1 MPAAERAPRTTDA
14 LRQPAC
20 PPCHLYYERRLPD
33 VYGAGRRLV
42 TSRPHDRASFGIV
55 ARILVVATAG
65 AGGDLPPLAAASLA
79 LRDRGHDTIF
89 IGDAGVQR
97 ILSPLR
103 IDVEVLP
110 ETLDLGP
117 RLVGVIQD
125 AMRTTGGD
133 FERAGPLVQR
143 GMTIWAHEAA
153 EPISR
158 SIERHRPAAIV
169 TSLFGVEAVDATCPS
184 VPWAVINSTFYIG
197 PNPPRPVAEEFA
209 PRAVPLIARYAELL
223 EAPDLVL
230 HATDQVFDYSFAGL
244 PSRHHY
250 VGPLGIWEPA
260 QQRPAYLDE
269 PGDPW
274 VLVSISTQRQDD
286 IGLAD
291 AAIAALADQP
301 VRTLVTLGAE
311 HEPSDLA
318 NHPQNARVEKTVS
331 HAAVLERAALL
342 VGHAGHG
349 TVMKALWHGTP
360 MVLIPWGRDQP
371 GVAARAQALGVA
383 AVVPRE
389 AGTADA
395 IRAAIRRVR
404 ASDEMRRAAAA
415 QSSRLR
421 ATDPPLAA
429 ATRLEKLL

>member
-1 MPAAERAPRTTDA
+1 
-14 LRQPAC
+14 LRIE
-20 PPCHLYYERRLPD
+20 H
-33 VYGAGRRLV
+33 
-42 TSRPHDRASFGIV
+42 HGIV

-89 IGDAGVQR
+89 IGDARVQR
-97 ILSPLR
+97 ILSPLAVE
-103 IDVEVLP
+103 VEVLP

-117 RLVGVIQD
+117 RLVGVVQD

-133 FERAGPLVQR
+133 LERAGPLVQR
-143 GMTIWAHEAA
+143 GMTIWAHEVA

-158 SIERHRPAAIV
+158 SITRHRPTAIV

-197 PNPPRPVAEEFA
+197 PNPPRPVAEDIA
-209 PRAVPLIARYAELL
+209 PRAIPLMTHYAELL

-250 VGPLGIWEPA
+250 VGPLGIWEPP
-260 QQRPAYLDE
+260 RGSPEYLDE
-269 PGDPW
+269 AGDPW

-286 IGLAD
+286 VWLAD
-291 AAIAALADQP
+291 AAIEALAGQP
-301 VRTLVTLGAE
+301 VRVLVTLGLD
-311 HEPSDLA
+311 HDPSELA
-318 NHPQNARVEKTVS
+318 RRPPNVRIEKTVS
-331 HAAVLERAALL
+331 HASVLERAVLL

-349 TVMKALWHGTP
+349 TVMKALWQGRP

-383 AVVPRE
+383 DVVPR
-389 AGTADA
+389 DA
-395 IRAAIRRVR
+395 ASAQTIMAAITRVR
-404 ASDEMRRAAAA
+404 GSDDMRRAASG
-415 QSSRLR
+415 QSTRLR
-421 ATDPPLAA
+421 ATDPPMTA
-429 ATRLEKLL
+429 ATRLETLL